1 MKKLL
6 TFSFIAVFGGLLI
19 LSNPIK
25 AQDVVKKQKKVT
37 VKTVKE
43 ENGKKVVTDTTFV
56 VTGDMD
62 DIDLEKYGISTDGE
76 EMEVIVDII
85 GDSEGTH
92 KTKKVIVIKGDD
104 VHLDASSSGEKN
116 TFIFKTDGEGEGHH
130 KVVSWTDEDGQE
142 MTFEIESEIEMA
154 MEELERA
161 HRELEIEMKVVDGEH
176 IIMMKEM
183 DELGELIELKELESL
198 HALDKLHNM
207 EYEFIMSDDSH
218 SSKHH
223 NYFYDGHHNKVTDVE
238 LRDAGIKNKPDRL
251 ETTDIDIN
259 IDGGVVDFS
268 FSLKAE
274 ASPKVIVYNVYG
286 DKVFNG
292 KPELMNGSYTIKM
305 DLSAKQH
312 GTYYLQVVLGNS
324 SFTERLKL

>member
-6 TFSFIAVFGGLLI
+6 TFSFISVLGGLLI
-19 LSNPIK
+19 LSTPIK
-25 AQDVVKKQKKVT
+25 AQDDVKKEKKVT

-62 DIDLEKYGISTDGE
+62 DIDLQKYGISTDGE
-76 EMEVIVDII
+76 EIEVIVDII
-85 GDSEGTH
+85 SDSDGNHT
-92 KTKKVIVIKGDD
+92 TKKVIVIKGDD
-104 VHLDASSSGEKN
+104 VHMDASSSGEKN
-116 TFIFKTDGEGEGHH
+116 VFVFKSDGEEEGHH
-130 KVVSWTDEDGQE
+130 KVMSWTDEDGKE
-142 MTFEIESEIEMA
+142 MSFEIESEIEMA
-154 MEELERA
+154 MDELERA
-161 HRELEIEMKVVDGEH
+161 HRELDIEMKIIDGEQ
-176 IIMMKEM
+176 IIVMREL

-198 HALDKLHNM
+198 HELDKLQDI
-207 EYEFIMSDDSH
+207 EYEFIMSDAPH

-223 NYFYDGHHNKVTDVE
+223 GYFFEGHHNKVTDVE

-251 ETTDIDIN
+251 ETDDIDIS
-259 IDGGVVDFS
+259 IDGGVVDLS

-274 ASPKVIVYNVYG
+274 GSPKVIVYNVYG

-292 KPELMNGSYTIKM
+292 KPELMNGSYKIKM

-312 GTYYLQVVLGNS
+312 GTYYIQVMLANS